1 MKNLICFGPKHFYVY
16 DVYANE
22 CFIVC
27 ALQWNLT
34 TIYSQTTPTFLE
46 KKIATLSPAML
57 EGKIETNLKTM
68 INNGLAKL
76 LLHTSLSFR
85 CAHQRAQGLVV
96 SPIAPGW
103 AWHDPGRQKPARH
116 LLQGTVR
123 PRRRPRALH
132 VGEEVRHLPLG
143 ALWR

>member
-76 LLHTSLSFR
+76 CFAILNTQLKKCLR
-85 CAHQRAQGLVV
+85 ERLR
-96 SPIAPGW
+96 
-103 AWHDPGRQKPARH
+103 DMLKLR
-116 LLQGTVR
+116 
-123 PRRRPRALH
+123 
-132 VGEEVRHLPLG
+132 
-143 ALWR
+143 